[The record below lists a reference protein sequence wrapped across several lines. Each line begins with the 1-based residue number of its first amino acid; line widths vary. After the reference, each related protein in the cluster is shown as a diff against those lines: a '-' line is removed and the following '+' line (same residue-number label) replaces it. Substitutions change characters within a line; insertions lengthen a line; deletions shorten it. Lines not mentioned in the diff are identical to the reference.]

1 MSVTL
6 VQHKHCPSCGKAIL
20 PSRSTC
26 EGDCEA
32 AFVRIKRNRKWMWRG
47 WFGAT
52 VFLVLFLVTYG
63 PR

>member
-20 PSRSTC
+20 PSRMTC

-32 AFVRIKRNRKWMWRG
+32 AYGRIKRNRRWMWRG
-47 WFGAT
+47 WFAAT
-52 VFLVLFLVTYG
+52 AFLVIFLVTYG
-63 PR
+63 PH